1 MLGRGKTN
9 VKENEHPVIVVT
21 LWRWR
26 KLVVALARR
35 EFAARHAGSA
45 LGAAWA
51 VLEPIIQFLLYFTVF
66 SVFLGMKLE
75 GVPGVGTYAIYLIS
89 GLVPF
94 LAFQE
99 SVMRAAGLL
108 RSSSALVR
116 HVNVPLVVLLAG
128 AFGAVFTRHAA
139 TLLLAVAAAVLAGT
153 VSATGL
159 LWLLPG
165 ILLLAVGTF
174 GVALVLLPAGA
185 YLPDLLQLLGT
196 ATTVLFFLTPI
207 VYPVSQLPPRVAPWF
222 ELNPLVGMLET
233 FRAALLGTPVGG
245 AHLAVSIAAAC
256 AAAVLGNLVYTRRCR
271 AVRDLV

>member
-1 MLGRGKTN
+1 MLGRRRAD
-9 VKENEHPVIVVT
+9 VKEDKQTVILVT

-26 KLVVALARR
+26 GLVLALSRR
-35 EFAARHAGSA
+35 EFAARYAGSA

-51 VLEPIIQFLLYFTVF
+51 VLEPVIQFLLYFTVF

-75 GVPGVGTYAIYLIS
+75 GVAGVGSYAIYLIS

-108 RSSSALVR
+108 RASSSLVR

-128 AFGAVFTRHAA
+128 ALGAVLVRHAA
-139 TLLLAVAAAVLAGT
+139 TLLLAVVAAVAAGT
-153 VSATGL
+153 VSLPGA
-159 LWLLPG
+159 LWLVPG
-165 ILLLAVGTF
+165 IVVLVAGSF

-207 VYPVSQLPPRVAPWF
+207 VYPISQLPGSVAPLLA
-222 ELNPLVGMLET
+222 LNPLVGMLET
-233 FRAALLGTPVGG
+233 FRAALLGTPVV
-245 AHLAVSIAAAC
+245 ATHLAISAVAAC
-256 AAAVLGNLVYTRRCR
+256 IVLALGNLVYTRRCR